1 MNDSERFGQRLRK
14 VRESSG
20 FNQVQLARLLE
31 VDSKHLSR
39 LERGKVNPSFEIIFR
54 IARTL
59 KVSPSLLFE
68 FDDPDPDPKTLKNKI
83 QQFLEPLNREQLQLA
98 RRLLKTLFSP

>member
-1 MNDSERFGQRLRK
+1 LNDSERFGQRLRT
-14 VRESSG
+14 VRESAG
-20 FNQVQLARLLE
+20 FKQVQLAQLLD

-59 KVSPSLLFE
+59 KISPSLLFE
-68 FDDPDPDPKTLKNKI
+68 FDDPESDPKILKKKI
-83 QQFLEPLNREQLQLA
+83 QQLLDPLDREQLQLT
-98 RRLLKTLFSP
+98 RRLLKTVFAP

>member
-14 VRESSG
+14 VRESAG
-20 FNQVQLARLLE
+20 FKQVQLARLLD

-39 LERGKVNPSFEIIFR
+39 LERGKVNPSFDVIFR

-68 FDDPDPDPKTLKNKI
+68 FDDPEPDPKTLKKKI
-83 QQFLEPLNREQLQLA
+83 QQFLESLDREQLQLA
-98 RRLLKTLFSP
+98 CRLLKTLFAP

>member
-1 MNDSERFGQRLRK
+1 LNDSERFGRRLRTI
-14 VRESSG
+14 RESAG
-20 FNQVQLARLLE
+20 FKQVQLAQLLD

-54 IARTL
+54 IARIL

-68 FDDPDPDPKTLKNKI
+68 FDDPDPDPKTMKKMI
-83 QQFLEPLNREQLQLA
+83 HQFLKPLDREQLQLA
-98 RRLLKTLFSP
+98 RRLLKTLFAP

>member
-1 MNDSERFGQRLRK
+1 LNDSERFGQRLRK

>member
-1 MNDSERFGQRLRK
+1 MNVSERFGQRLRTI
-14 VRESSG
+14 RESAG
-20 FNQVQLARLLE
+20 FKQVQLAQLLD

-68 FDDPDPDPKTLKNKI
+68 FDYPDPDPKTLKKKI
-83 QQFLEPLNREQLQLA
+83 QQFLEPLDREQMQLA
-98 RRLLKTLFSP
+98 LRLLKTIFAP

>member
-1 MNDSERFGQRLRK
+1 LNDSERFGQRLRK
-14 VRESSG
+14 VRESAG
-20 FNQVQLARLLE
+20 FKQVQLARLLD

-39 LERGKVNPSFEIIFR
+39 LERGKVNPSFDVIFR

-68 FDDPDPDPKTLKNKI
+68 FDDPEPDPKTLKKKI
-83 QQFLEPLNREQLQLA
+83 QQFLESLDREQLQLA
-98 RRLLKTLFSP
+98 CRLLKTLFAP

>member
-1 MNDSERFGQRLRK
+1 MNDSERFGQRLRTI
-14 VRESSG
+14 RESAG
-20 FNQVQLARLLE
+20 FKQVQLARLLD

-39 LERGKVNPSFEIIFR
+39 LERGKVNPSFEMIFR

-68 FDDPDPDPKTLKNKI
+68 FDDPELDPKILKKKI
-83 QQFLEPLNREQLQLA
+83 QQFLEPLDREQLELA
-98 RRLLKTLFSP
+98 RQILKTLFAP

>member
-1 MNDSERFGQRLRK
+1 LNDSERFGQRLRK
-14 VRESSG
+14 IRESAG
-20 FNQVQLARLLE
+20 FKQVQLARLLD

-68 FDDPDPDPKTLKNKI
+68 FDDSEVDSKILMKQI
-83 QQFLEPLNREQLQLA
+83 QQFLAPLSREQLGLA
-98 RRLLKTLFSP
+98 RRLLKTLFTV

>member
-14 VRESSG
+14 IRESAG
-20 FNQVQLARLLE
+20 FKQVQLARLLD

-59 KVSPSLLFE
+59 KVSPAALFN
-68 FDDPDPDPKTLKNKI
+68 FDEPEADPKMLKKKI
-83 QQFLEPLNREQLQLA
+83 QQFLEPLDREQLHLA
-98 RRLLKTLFSP
+98 LQLLKTIFAP

>member
-1 MNDSERFGQRLRK
+1 LSDSERFGQRLRK
-14 VRESSG
+14 IRESAG
-20 FNQVQLARLLE
+20 FKQVQLARLLD

-59 KVSPSLLFE
+59 KASPSLLFE
-68 FDDPDPDPKTLKNKI
+68 FDDPEPDPKILKKKI
-83 QQFLEPLNREQLQLA
+83 QQFLEPLDREQLQLA
-98 RRLLKTLFSP
+98 RRLLKTLFTP

>member
-1 MNDSERFGQRLRK
+1 MNDSERFGQRLRTI
-14 VRESSG
+14 RESAA
-20 FNQVQLARLLE
+20 FKQVQLARLID

-59 KVSPSLLFE
+59 RVSPALLFE
-68 FDDPDPDPKTLKNKI
+68 FDDPEPDPKILRKKI
-83 QQFLEPLNREQLQLA
+83 QQSLEPLNREQLQLA
-98 RRLLKTLFSP
+98 LRILKTLFEP

>member
-14 VRESSG
+14 IRESAG
-20 FNQVQLARLLE
+20 FKQVQLARLLD

-59 KVSPSLLFE
+59 RVSPSLLFE
-68 FDDPDPDPKTLKNKI
+68 FDDPEPDPKALKKKI
-83 QQFLEPLNREQLQLA
+83 QQFLEPLDREQLQLA
-98 RRLLKTLFSP
+98 RRLLKTLFAP